1 MLHVTTRHVLVTTPG
16 VESYTDLHR
25 FLKTDVLDAH
35 GAEDGAPGDITAL
48 QRHHVIL
55 KPTSE
60 RLEISTRLLKP
71 KPQPRSIIN
80 GFSAAQLLQS
90 WYFHRFTR
98 DFVLLLGEQAHR
110 DERKSFGVRERDA
123 FFPAVAFGCDE
134 ARGRGVSVLKH
145 RRTGDAGP
153 QGFGGR
159 HAEQVV
165 DVWRSSAPEAG
176 GHVHRPHGDRRP
188 KPRHHAGGAEIRKKI
203 KIFPRYDQVLQ
214 GSHTFLPIMRFQT
227 FVMFALT
234 NSEF

>member
-1 MLHVTTRHVLVTTPG
+1 MLQVTTRHVLVTAPG

-25 FLKTDVLDAH
+25 FLKTNVLDAH

-60 RLEISTRLLKP
+60 RLEVSTRLLKP
-71 KPQPRSIIN
+71 KSQPRSTIN
-80 GFSAAQLLQS
+80 SLFSAAQLLQS
-90 WYFHRFTR
+90 WYFHQFMR
-98 DFVLLLGEQAHR
+98 DFVLFLGEQAHR

-123 FFPAVAFGCDE
+123 FFPAAASGGDE
-134 ARGRGVSVLKH
+134 ACGRGVSVLEH
-145 RRTGDAGP
+145 RLTGDAGP

-165 DVWRSSAPEAG
+165 DVWRSSAPEAH

-188 KPRHHAGGAEIRKKI
+188 KPRQHTEGAEIRQVR
-203 KIFPRYDQVLQ
+203 IFPLYNLFLQ
-214 GSHTFLPIMRFQT
+214 GSHTF
-227 FVMFALT
+227 
-234 NSEF
+234 